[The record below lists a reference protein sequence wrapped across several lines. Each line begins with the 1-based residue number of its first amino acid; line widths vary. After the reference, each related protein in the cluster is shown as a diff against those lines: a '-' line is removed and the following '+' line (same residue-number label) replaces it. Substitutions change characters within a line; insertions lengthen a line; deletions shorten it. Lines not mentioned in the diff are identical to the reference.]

1 MIFGKAIFHEKERFF
16 DVGQQKGLFPHT
28 ACKKVLAV
36 EKNAV
41 PLHRQKE
48 IKSLATK
55 DNTLLK

>member
-1 MIFGKAIFHEKERFF
+1 MGQFF

-28 ACKKVLAV
+28 VHQKPLPG

-48 IKSLATK
+48 QKAWRLRITNIIKVGA
-55 DNTLLK
+55 